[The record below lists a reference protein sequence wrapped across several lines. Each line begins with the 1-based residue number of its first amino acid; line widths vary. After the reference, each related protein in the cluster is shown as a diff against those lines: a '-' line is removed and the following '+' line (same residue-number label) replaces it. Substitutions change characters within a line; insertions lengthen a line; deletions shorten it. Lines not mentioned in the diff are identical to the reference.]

1 MVTTP
6 TTTNQVDDHETAK
19 TVANVRALMR
29 TAPPHVRRRVAE
41 IIREFSDHYNTTT
54 RRARRE
60 IGAPEAERVTP

>member
-1 MVTTP
+1 MTTP
-6 TTTNQVDDHETAK
+6 TTTAQVDDHETAA

-41 IIREFSDHYNTTT
+41 IIRQFCEHYTTA

-60 IGAPEAERVTP
+60 IGAPEADQVTL

>member
-1 MVTTP
+1 MTTP
-6 TTTNQVDDHETAK
+6 TTTAQVDDRETAT

-41 IIREFSDHYNTTT
+41 IIRQFCEHYTTA

-60 IGAPEAERVTP
+60 IGAPEADQVTP

>member
-1 MVTTP
+1 MTTP
-6 TTTNQVDDHETAK
+6 TTNTQVDDHETTT

-54 RRARRE
+54 RRTRRE
-60 IGAPEAERVTP
+60 IATPEAHEVTP

>member
-1 MVTTP
+1 MTTP
-6 TTTNQVDDHETAK
+6 TTNTLVDDHETAT

-54 RRARRE
+54 KRTRRE
-60 IGAPEAERVTP
+60 IATPEAHEVMA

>member
-1 MVTTP
+1 MTTP
-6 TTTNQVDDHETAK
+6 TTNTLVDDHETAT

-54 RRARRE
+54 RRTRRE
-60 IGAPEAERVTP
+60 IATPEAHEVTP

>member
-1 MVTTP
+1 MTTP
-6 TTTNQVDDHETAK
+6 TTTAQVDDHETAA

-41 IIREFSDHYNTTT
+41 IIREFSDHYNTTA

-60 IGAPEAERVTP
+60 IGAPEAPEVTP

>member
-1 MVTTP
+1 MTTP

-19 TVANVRALMR
+19 MVANVRALMR

-41 IIREFSDHYNTTT
+41 IIREFCEHYTTT
-54 RRARRE
+54 NRARRE

>member
-1 MVTTP
+1 MTTP
-6 TTTNQVDDHETAK
+6 TTTNQVDDHETAA

-41 IIREFSDHYNTTT
+41 IIRQFCEHYTTA

-60 IGAPEAERVTP
+60 IGAPEADQVTL